1 MLIRFGVMIVAWLA
15 ILSGLIGAVI
25 GAFAVLVG
33 AVLDVEAG
41 AQAAGALNMQGI
53 GGMALVAV
61 GLSFAI
67 IGVAQFIFSVVLWQ
81 FRGWA
86 VRLGIGIEVLML
98 IGSIIGLFTGA
109 FTIPSLITTLVSA
122 TILAVLLSPHVRKHV
137 RQIRERA
144 QEPATLNSATTIQRR

>member
-1 MLIRFGVMIVAWLA
+1 MLIRFGVIIVAWLA
-15 ILSGLIGAVI
+15 ILSGVIGAVI

-33 AVLDVEAG
+33 AVLDVEAPT
-41 AQAAGALNMQGI
+41 GALNMQGF
-53 GGMALVAV
+53 GGMALVAI
-61 GLSFAI
+61 GLGFAI
-67 IGVAQFIFSVVLWQ
+67 VGVAQIIFGVGLWQ

-86 VRLGIGIEVLML
+86 VRLGIGIEVLLL

-109 FTIPSLITTLVSA
+109 FTIPSLISTLVSA

-144 QEPATLNSATTIQRR
+144 AEPTTLNSATTIRQP